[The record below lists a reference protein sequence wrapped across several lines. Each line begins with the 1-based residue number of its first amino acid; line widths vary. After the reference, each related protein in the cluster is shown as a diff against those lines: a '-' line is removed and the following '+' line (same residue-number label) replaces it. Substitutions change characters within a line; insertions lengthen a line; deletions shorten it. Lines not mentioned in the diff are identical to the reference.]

1 MAKQVGPARGMRDF
15 LPAEKRR
22 RDDVLATIQRAYTR
36 HGFEPIETPAVED
49 HDTLHSGLGGDNEKL
64 SFGILRRGLEAAD
77 LSSVADPAELADLGL
92 RFDLTVPLARYVAS
106 HHHELPEVFRALHVG
121 PVWRAE
127 RPQKGR
133 FRQFVQCDIDI
144 VGESSTLAEREV
156 LLATASALDDLGIE
170 GYQFRVNDRR
180 LLAAA
185 LSAAGVP
192 DDRHLSVL
200 ITLDKL
206 DKIGVSG
213 VLEEIETHHTGAFDP
228 GPLREFVERASKP
241 VEFTASAI
249 AEVMSAPEELAD
261 DISQWVDDVA
271 AVIGAERFVFDPA
284 LVRGMGYYT
293 GSIIELAHPD
303 SGVSLG
309 GGGRYDQMVGRFLGK
324 DVPAVG
330 FSLGFERLVD
340 LVKPVDTE
348 ENSRVA
354 LVYEE
359 DVPSGDLVRVKREL
373 VEQGRSVTLVR
384 AKKNMK
390 SVYSSLEDRGFSAVG
405 HLRSGQVVGDIDWRP
420 LGQSR

>member
-15 LPAEKRR
+15 LPADKRR
-22 RDDVLATIQRAYTR
+22 RDRVLATIQRAYAR

-64 SFGILRRGLEAAD
+64 SFGILRRGLEASD
-77 LSSVADPAELADLGL
+77 LNSIQDPAELADLGL

-106 HHHELPEVFRALHVG
+106 HQHELPEVFHALHVG

-144 VGESSTLAEREV
+144 VGEPSTLAESEV

-180 LLAAA
+180 LLRAA

-200 ITLDKL
+200 ITVDKL

-213 VLEEIETHHTGAFDP
+213 VIEEIETHHAGAFDP
-228 GPLREFVERASKP
+228 GALREFVERASGP
-241 VEFTASAI
+241 VELTASAI
-249 AEVMSAPEELAD
+249 AQAMSATEELAGE
-261 DISQWVDDVA
+261 ISQWVHDVA
-271 AVIGAERFVFDPA
+271 DVIGAERFVFDPA

-303 SGVSLG
+303 SGISLG

-340 LVKPVDTE
+340 LVEPVDNE

-359 DVPSGDLVRVKREL
+359 DVPSGDVVRIKREL
-373 VEQGRSVTLVR
+373 VDQGQSVTLVR
-384 AKKNMK
+384 GKKNMK
-390 SVYSSLEDRGFSAVG
+390 SVYSSLEERGFSAVG
-405 HLRSGQVVGDIDWRP
+405 HLRTGQGAGDIDWRP

>member
-22 RDDVLATIQRAYTR
+22 RDRVLATIQQAYTR
-36 HGFEPIETPAVED
+36 HGFEPIETPAVEN

-64 SFGILRRGLEAAD
+64 SFGILRRGVEASD
-77 LSSVADPAELADLGL
+77 LSAVADPSELADLGL

-144 VGESSTLAEREV
+144 VGESSTLAEREI
-156 LLATASALDDLGIE
+156 LLATANALDDLGVDR
-170 GYQFRVNDRR
+170 YQFRVNDRR
-180 LLAAA
+180 LLSAA

-192 DDRHLSVL
+192 DERHLSVL

-213 VLEEIETHHTGAFDP
+213 VIEEIETHHGGAFDRAA
-228 GPLREFVERASKP
+228 LQEFVERASKP
-241 VEFTASAI
+241 VELTATAI
-249 AEVMSAPEELAD
+249 AEVMSAPEELAEEM
-261 DISQWVDDVA
+261 SSWVQDVA
-271 AVIGAERFVFDPA
+271 AVIGSERFVFDPV

-330 FSLGFERLVD
+330 FSLGFERLVE
-340 LVKPVDTE
+340 LVESDESDDT
-348 ENSRVA
+348 SRVA
-354 LVYEE
+354 LVFDE
-359 DVPSGDLVRVKREL
+359 DVAAGELVRIKSEL
-373 VEQGRSVTLVR
+373 VARGQSVTLVR

-390 SVYSSLEDRGFSAVG
+390 AVFRSLEDQGFQSVG
-405 HLRSGQVVGDIDWRP
+405 HLHTGQGLGDVEWRS